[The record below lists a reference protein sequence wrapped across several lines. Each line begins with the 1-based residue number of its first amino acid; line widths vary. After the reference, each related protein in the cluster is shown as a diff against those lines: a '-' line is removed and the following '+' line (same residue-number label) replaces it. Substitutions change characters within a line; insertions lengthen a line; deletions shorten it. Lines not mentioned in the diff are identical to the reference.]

1 MKIHHYY
8 RLLDSTKEAEF
19 KRLLNKLMQ
28 YAVNI
33 TDVGVA
39 GFMKLPYKNTR
50 EFDLCAQQAEQFFPK
65 NPKRV

>member
-1 MKIHHYY
+1 
-8 RLLDSTKEAEF
+8 
-19 KRLLNKLMQ
+19 MQ

-50 EFDLCAQQAEQFFPK
+50 EFSLCKKQPENFFPK
-65 NPKRV
+65 NPKLLAQ